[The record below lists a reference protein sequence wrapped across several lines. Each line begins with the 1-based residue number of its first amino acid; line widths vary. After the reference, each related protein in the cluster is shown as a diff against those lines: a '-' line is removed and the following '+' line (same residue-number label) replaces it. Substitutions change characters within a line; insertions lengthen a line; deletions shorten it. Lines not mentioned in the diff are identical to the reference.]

1 MSHTRPRPLLLSC
14 SGSRAHTHPPSSTK
28 YSRKMLPPSTI
39 RGAQRLQAPDP
50 FSFAKPNLRQNNS
63 SRAYY
68 TSTNSASFDSLLFHP
83 VPSPSLCFEEMLE
96 WWPTSPQPLNR
107 TQQQQQQQQADKH
120 VRSRQ
125 NRDRDSISTLVD
137 FGNWISQQS
146 HSRAP
151 SLLPPT
157 PESLRQD
164 LLHLKSVSVE
174 CPLSSTARGLS
185 QHIRHQANLV
195 DHQTTNINH
204 LETLCVDLHL
214 SSFTSNESRRQTAT
228 TITPV
233 PSLTY
238 SHYSTTSSLTA
249 DGGSPEARAS
259 VSSTCLDA
267 SPTNRV
273 MAMNHQTLQALR
285 NEPQLLHPNQDMPS
299 YQDNSCN
306 HSPDD
311 TNQRTV
317 QEQAATYPCQSVPNP
332 NFDETRLQPPNPQAP
347 ILSSGNEVSYFDWDD
362 EGEDRAHRGES
373 RLTRMMRSIT
383 DLRAAER
390 FIADAAT
397 QRNTN
402 HKPVRYGLV
411 ESPVTTAKAYRPAYS
426 RVHTDNSSTSPRHKH
441 KQKRDRQR
449 YSRSVSASDK
459 ISKSNNV
466 PEGQEH
472 ASTCSISLSLP
483 SKLGSIRGL
492 NPTRRR
498 KLFDAKSIPTAYNE
512 QQRPEYLSLYLS
524 AQDPTAAAA
533 GIVPFPSL
541 SLDESQYEDMCNKRH
556 RRGRTISSG
565 LEGFPQLPTM
575 TIVDSAEE
583 TPGVTAPRYLS
594 APTTTTAPTPTPPMP
609 TSLVTTTVKR
619 KRFSTFASLAVP
631 CKTAEATPLAREKTT
646 TTSSDDKRPKLVN
659 GVVTRW
665 VRRVFGASSKTRGT
679 SRHRT

>member
-1 MSHTRPRPLLLSC
+1 
-14 SGSRAHTHPPSSTK
+14 
-28 YSRKMLPPSTI
+28 MLPQSTI

-50 FSFAKPNLRQNNS
+50 FSFAKPNLRQNHS

-68 TSTNSASFDSLLFHP
+68 TSTNSASYDSLLFHP
-83 VPSPSLCFEEMLE
+83 VPSPSLCLEEMLE
-96 WWPTSPQPLNR
+96 WWPTSPQPPKR
-107 TQQQQQQQQADKH
+107 TQQQQQQPHDKH
-120 VRSRQ
+120 MRSRQ
-125 NRDRDSISTLVD
+125 NRDRDSISTLID
-137 FGNWISQQS
+137 FGNWVSQQS

-164 LLHLKSVSVE
+164 LLHLKPVSVE
-174 CPLSSTARGLS
+174 CPLSSTAQGLS
-185 QHIRHQANLV
+185 RHIRHQENLV
-195 DHQTTNINH
+195 GHQTTNVDH
-204 LETLCVDLHL
+204 LESLCVDLQL
-214 SSFTSNESRRQTAT
+214 SSFASNESRRQTAT

-238 SHYSTTSSLTA
+238 SHYSTASSLTA
-249 DGGSPEARAS
+249 DGGFREAGTS
-259 VSSTCLDA
+259 VSSTCLEA
-267 SPTNRV
+267 SPAPRE
-273 MAMNHQTLQALR
+273 MAMNHHTLQALR
-285 NEPQLLHPNQDMPS
+285 NEAQPIYPNQDMPS
-299 YQDNSCN
+299 YQDDSCK
-306 HSPDD
+306 HPPDD
-311 TNQRTV
+311 TNQRTA
-317 QEQAATYPCQSVPNP
+317 QAQAAIYPCQKVPNP
-332 NFDETRLQPPNPQAP
+332 NFDEPRLQPQNPQSHVV
-347 ILSSGNEVSYFDWDD
+347 SSGNEVSYFDWDD

-402 HKPVRYGLV
+402 HKPVRNGLV
-411 ESPVTTAKAYRPAYS
+411 ESPVTLAKAYRPVYS

-449 YSRSVSASDK
+449 YGHSVSASDK
-459 ISKSNNV
+459 ISKSNTV

-472 ASTCSISLSLP
+472 ASTCSISLSLA

-498 KLFDAKSIPTAYNE
+498 KLFNAKSIPIAYNE

-533 GIVPFPSL
+533 GTVPFPSL
-541 SLDESQYEDMCNKRH
+541 SLDESQYEDMSTKRH

-575 TIVDSAEE
+575 AIVDSAEE
-583 TPGVTAPRYLS
+583 TPGVAAPRHPS
-594 APTTTTAPTPTPPMP
+594 APATTTPTPTPISTPP
-609 TSLVTTTVKR
+609 IPPSLAATTVKR

-631 CKTAEATPLAREKTT
+631 CKTEETTALAREKTA
-646 TTSSDDKRPKLVN
+646 TSSDDRRPKIAHS
-659 GVVTRW
+659 VVTRW
-665 VRRVFGASSKTRGT
+665 VRRLFGASSKTRGT